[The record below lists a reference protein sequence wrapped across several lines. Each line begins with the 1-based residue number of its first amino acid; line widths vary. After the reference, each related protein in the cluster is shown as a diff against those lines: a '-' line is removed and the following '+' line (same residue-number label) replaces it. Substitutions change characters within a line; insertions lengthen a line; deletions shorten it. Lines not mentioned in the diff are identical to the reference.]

1 MGGNGMDILRIIILS
16 LGSIVVLFV
25 LTKIMGDRQM
35 SELSMFDY
43 VNSIT
48 IGSIAAEMAT
58 SLEDDYKEPLIAMIV
73 YGVVS
78 IAISYFTCK
87 SMVLRRIFEGHALI
101 MYQNGK
107 LYEKN
112 LLKAKVDVDEFLSMC
127 RISGYFDLEDIN
139 TAIMESNGKLSIIP
153 TVNKRPVTMSD
164 MNLTSQQNYPLTNII
179 IDGRIMKDN
188 LYLAGKDEQWLQ
200 KQISSYGITDLH
212 EIMLA
217 TCDITNNKVNV
228 YEKMHKKMT
237 KDIFE

>member
-1 MGGNGMDILRIIILS
+1 MEILRIIILS
-16 LGSIVVLFV
+16 LGSIVVLFI

-58 SLEDDYKEPLIAMIV
+58 ALQDDYREPLVAMIV

-78 IAISYFTCK
+78 FGISYITCK

-127 RISGYFDLEDIN
+127 RICGYFDLEEIH
-139 TAIMESNGKLSIIP
+139 TAILEANGKLSIIP
-153 TVNKRPVTMSD
+153 MAKKRPVTISD
-164 MNLTSQQNYPLTNII
+164 LNLTSAQKYPLANVI
-179 IDGRIMKDN
+179 IDGNIMKEN
-188 LYLAGKDEQWLQ
+188 LRLAGKDEQWLK
-200 KQISSYGITDLH
+200 KQLSSYGVTELK

-217 TCDITNNKVNV
+217 TCDSTANKLNV
-228 YEKMHKKMT
+228 YVKLHKKMT
-237 KDIFE
+237 NDIFE